1 MPFQC
6 RAFLKFLPQ
15 LKKEAENIAEVMKI
29 FLPTADLVVCGAYV
43 SDETLAVLELLHTAV
58 QRAGGGG
65 PRAAHVRVEQLLQ
78 QVVLSHAEIIFFLY
92 FIMQF

>member
-1 MPFQC
+1 M
-6 RAFLKFLPQ
+6 
-15 LKKEAENIAEVMKI
+15 
-29 FLPTADLVVCGAYV
+29 

-78 QVVLSHAEIIFFLY
+78 HVVLIIYSTSLHYSFTSASVF
-92 FIMQF
+92 